1 VLIACFQLS
10 ILAISAILAIR
21 RSLIAQTHFSPT
33 GVKAFKK
40 AQGVRFTD
48 KAGKSTADCYQP
60 VAYSA
65 FRVQAFPG
73 LPADAAL
80 GPAHTKYQR
89 KPSRSQ

>member
-1 VLIACFQLS
+1 
-10 ILAISAILAIR
+10 
-21 RSLIAQTHFSPT
+21 
-33 GVKAFKK
+33 VKAFKK

-80 GPAHTKYQR
+80 GTSKAYIRRKSKNLSIEKSTLNIVMSQR
-89 KPSRSQ
+89 RASRAEG